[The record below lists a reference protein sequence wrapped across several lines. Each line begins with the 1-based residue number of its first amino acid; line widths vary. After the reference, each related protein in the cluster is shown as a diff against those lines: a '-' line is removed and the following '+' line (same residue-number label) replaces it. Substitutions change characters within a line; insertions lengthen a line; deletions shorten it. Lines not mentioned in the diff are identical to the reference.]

1 VEIIRDLRL
10 GEFDVLVGINLLRE
24 GLDLPE
30 VSLVA
35 ILDADKEGF
44 LRAERSLIQTIG
56 RASRHINGTAILYA
70 DKMTDSMK
78 RAIDETTRRRNKQ
91 IAWNE
96 KMGITPV
103 GVTKR
108 IKDIIDGVYDIDEE
122 RKQLKAA
129 QAHAKYE
136 AMPEKDLE
144 KELKRIEKEMLDAAR
159 NLEFERA
166 AELRDRLY
174 QLKEK
179 LFGVS
184 LAH

>member
-1 VEIIRDLRL
+1 MKA
-10 GEFDVLVGINLLRE
+10 
-24 GLDLPE
+24 
-30 VSLVA
+30 A
-35 ILDADKEGF
+35 IG
-44 LRAERSLIQTIG
+44 
-56 RASRHINGTAILYA
+56 
-70 DKMTDSMK
+70 
-78 RAIDETTRRRNKQ
+78 ETTRRRDRQ
-91 IAWNE
+91 LAWNV
-96 KMGITPV
+96 KMGITPK

-129 QAHAKYE
+129 QAHSKYE

-159 NLEFERA
+159 NLEFEKA

-179 LFGVS
+179 LFGVALS
-184 LAH
+184 